1 MKTLL
6 TTTALVAL
14 LSAAPALAQSDS
26 APVTEE
32 PPAATEEM
40 APDAGMTAEPPAA
53 TDESRPTRPCLR
65 SLPTRT

>member
-14 LSAAPALAQSDS
+14 LSAAPAFAQSDT

-32 PPAATEEM
+32 PPAATQEM
-40 APDAGMTAEPPAA
+40 APDAGMTP
-53 TDESRPTRPCLR
+53 SRRPRPRRWLPTRPLPR